1 MWFLHRLLVFCYTL
15 YKKNINTKINY
26 IGVDKIK
33 QESNGIEEI
42 FDKNNCETNYK
53 FNKRRKDNSYFLQS
67 EIKDLENSINI
78 NNKCNEINNILSNL
92 DIIIFPRSIN
102 EICSNEKNNEAIKN
116 LSEKITNNK
125 FYLLSSII
133 DTKVDKNLF
142 NKIIGIISN
151 YLNLKSI
158 LNDNIFSFNKEYGI
172 SAIDRYFQYPEYVKN
187 AYKTICE
194 YRDKDDNI
202 CHIHNKKC
210 FINQGPIL
218 YADKIKYM
226 YGIIGKEL

>member
-1 MWFLHRLLVFCYTL
+1 M
-15 YKKNINTKINY
+15 
-26 IGVDKIK
+26 
-33 QESNGIEEI
+33 
-42 FDKNNCETNYK
+42 
-53 FNKRRKDNSYFLQS
+53 QS